1 MSNMAPTGFDRPEIV
16 LVVDIRGC
24 HSGIRLSH
32 CLKLLYLNLSS
43 SVLLDHIIRFICSL
57 NVSVS
62 QNPPSLVPQAHY
74 GLCLDLLLNE
84 CWMVGKEDGVFHR
97 LRQCL
102 TLIGGLDC
110 VIGFDV
116 DTLNCVWHLRN
127 VAGPPRYGLVVIVRL
142 EVEFGFG
149 RLRRVAPPRL
159 WVVLTPPLL
168 YELII
173 RNKSIITLGRFGLSG
188 NNNIPSQ
195 FRLIQ
200 SDLIYVASLI
210 NIFGRAGCKLV
221 QFFESPRGQKWGREV
236 WRV

>member
-1 MSNMAPTGFDRPEIV
+1 MRNMAPTGFDWPEIV
-16 LVVDIRGC
+16 LVIDIRGRQ
-24 HSGIRLSH
+24 GRIRLPH
-32 CLKLLYLNLSS
+32 CLKLLYLYLSP
-43 SVLLDHIIRFICSL
+43 SVLLDCIIRFVCSL

-62 QNPPSLVPQAHY
+62 QNPPSLIPKAYY
-74 GLCLDLLLNE
+74 GLCLYLLLNE
-84 CWMVGKEDGVFHR
+84 CWMVCKEDGVFHR

-116 DTLNCVWHLRN
+116 DTLNCIWHLRN
-127 VAGPPRYGLVVIVRL
+127 VAGPPRYGLVVIVGL

-149 RLRRVAPPRL
+149 KLRRVAPSRL

-188 NNNIPSQ
+188 NHNIPSQ

-221 QFFESPRGQKWGREV
+221 
-236 WRV
+236 